1 LPKPFELTL
10 LRARISSSLE
20 RKRLRDMEQLYLK
33 GLERELDIARDI
45 QQGFLPATLPELEGW
60 DIAVYFKAAREV
72 AGDFYDAFL
81 LPDGNLVCVA
91 GDVCDKGVG
100 AALFMTLFRSLIRA
114 ACTMDVFYSG
124 RSAESVS
131 LQERISNAISFT
143 NEYISAV
150 HGDSSMFATVFIGG
164 FDVQNGKLAYI
175 NCGNEAPLLLRDG
188 CVITA
193 LKTTSPVV
201 GVFPGIYFQA
211 REIALERG
219 DLLLAYTDGIPDTR
233 NMDGDSF
240 SNKRLL
246 SMVNDVTMDA
256 SQMLEHI
263 EKQLHCFMGEAH
275 QYDDITMLA
284 IKKNS

>member
-1 LPKPFELTL
+1 
-10 LRARISSSLE
+10 
-20 RKRLRDMEQLYLK
+20 
-33 GLERELDIARDI
+33 
-45 QQGFLPATLPELEGW
+45 
-60 DIAVYFKAAREV
+60 
-72 AGDFYDAFL
+72 
-81 LPDGNLVCVA
+81 
-91 GDVCDKGVG
+91 
-100 AALFMTLFRSLIRA
+100 
-114 ACTMDVFYSG
+114 
-124 RSAESVS
+124 
-131 LQERISNAISFT
+131 
-143 NEYISAV
+143 
-150 HGDSSMFATVFIGG
+150 MFATVFIGG

-275 QYDDITMLA
+275 QYDDITMMA
-284 IKKNS
+284 VKRNC